1 MKQFIIIIMSD
12 SGDPYNV
19 GSIYGTEEEAEK
31 ESMDAAEDAAKI
43 QGAGTPSDS
52 KVLETS
58 MPVQGGGASSSS
70 YFNWRQNTQGY

>member
-31 ESMDAAEDAAKI
+31 ALVIHQKTWDERAWYKQEGHVIRLI
-43 QGAGTPSDS
+43 QEGA
-52 KVLETS
+52 
-58 MPVQGGGASSSS
+58 
-70 YFNWRQNTQGY
+70 